1 MIHRRSNAR
10 IRAIGGS
17 VSPSGSVVITPVP
30 PSNLTPCTI
39 SLDQATSLVGDS
51 VSVSSPGVWSDPAA
65 SLTYQWYYSNGYP
78 ISGETGTTYVFT
90 ELDAN
95 QTIYAV
101 ETASNGAGSDVA
113 PSSNSITPSALSVPV
128 ESVPPTIGLAADEIV
143 ITTNPV
149 WINTNPPTITDTNY
163 QWQGGETPGVWSN
176 LGVTTAALPVAGL
189 AIGYYYR
196 VLVTATNS
204 IGDSIPSASNDY
216 QYNS

>member
-30 PSNLTPCTI
+30 PSNLTLCTI

-65 SLTYQWYYSNGYP
+65 SLTYQWYRNASP

-90 ELDAN
+90 EPDAN
-95 QTIYAV
+95 QTIYVV
-101 ETASNGAGSDVA
+101 ETASNGAGYDFA
-113 PSSNSITPSALSVPV
+113 PSSNSITPAALSVPV
-128 ESVPPTIGLAADEIV
+128 ESVPATIGLASDEIV

-149 WINTNPPTITDTNY
+149 WINTNPPTITGTSY
-163 QWQGGETPGVWSN
+163 QWQGGVTPGAWSD

-189 AIGYYYR
+189 EIGYYYR

-204 IGDSIPSASNDY
+204 IGDSIPSASGDY